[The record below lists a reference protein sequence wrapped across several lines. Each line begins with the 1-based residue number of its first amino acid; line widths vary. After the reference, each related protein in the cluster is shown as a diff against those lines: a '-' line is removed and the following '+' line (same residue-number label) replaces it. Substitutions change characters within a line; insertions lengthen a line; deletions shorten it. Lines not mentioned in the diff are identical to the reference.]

1 MALFSASRLSLLYGD
16 LKILTD
22 VSAEIPER
30 ARIGVVGANG
40 CGKSTLVRLI
50 IGELEAD
57 AGTVYRSK
65 GIRPGYIPQ
74 TPPPSPPGSLRDEIL
89 TAFEELHK
97 VEEELQAVTEQMA
110 AAGGSG
116 NLEGRYNQL
125 LHRYE
130 ALEGYNYLN
139 TMERVASGVGL
150 SSASLDAPAA
160 SASGGERTR
169 AALAKALLSNP
180 DLLVLDEPTNH
191 LDMDGLDWL
200 ERFLLKFPGA
210 FLVVSHDRYFLD
222 RVAQQIWEIELGRLT
237 VYPGNYSAYR
247 VQKAE
252 RVLRQQK
259 EHERQQEYIA
269 KLKDFIARYHAGQ
282 RSREAKSR
290 ANRLQRLKAV
300 DVPRKEETIS
310 MVKVSSS
317 RTGQVVLRTRNL
329 AVGYAGDREVVEL
342 LSTPDLKVEAG
353 DRIGIIGAN
362 GTGKTTLVK
371 TLLGQVPPL
380 QGSMLLGH
388 NVKMGYFQQR
398 LSDLPD
404 RGTVLDAFLE
414 VKNIPISE
422 ARSFLARFLFRGEDV
437 FQEVSHLSG
446 GEKSRL
452 ALARLLINEINFLIL
467 DEPSTHLDIP
477 SREALERVLMEFDG
491 TLLFISHDRL
501 LISLLAKQIW
511 LVDNGRLDVFEGSFE
526 EWMAVRDEEKEAS
539 EDAVERTERARPRRD
554 PATAKRNPPRPP
566 QQPKE
571 DLAQTIAGL
580 EDRLHKIERQL
591 EKASLKQDL
600 NAIARLGVE
609 HNQVQE
615 ELDRKWEEW
624 ASQPTSKE

>member
-1 MALFSASRLSLLYGD
+1 MALFSASRLSLFYGD
-16 LKILTD
+16 LKILSD
-22 VSAEIPER
+22 ISAEIPER

-50 IGELEAD
+50 IGDIEQD

-65 GIRPGYIPQ
+65 GIRIGYIPQ
-74 TPPPSPPGSLRDEIL
+74 TPPPSLPGTLRDEIL
-89 TAFEELHK
+89 TAFHELHR
-97 VEEELQAVTEQMA
+97 VEEEMKAVTEQIA
-110 AAGGSG
+110 SSDSGSDAGH
-116 NLEGRYNQL
+116 RYNQL
-125 LHRYE
+125 LQRYE
-130 ALEGYNYLN
+130 ALGGYSYIN
-139 TMERVASGVGL
+139 TMERVAAGVGL
-150 SSASLDAPAA
+150 SASSMDAPAA

-200 ERFLLKFPGA
+200 ERFLLKYPGA

-222 RVAQQIWEIELGRLT
+222 RVAQQIWEIEQGRLT

-247 VQKAE
+247 LQKAE

-290 ANRLQRLKAV
+290 ANRLQRLTAV
-300 DVPRKEETIS
+300 EAPRKEETIS
-310 MVKVSSS
+310 MSKIASS
-317 RTGQVVLRTRNL
+317 RTGQVVLRTHNL
-329 AVGYAGDREVVEL
+329 SVGYTGGGETVKL
-342 LSTPDLKVEAG
+342 LSTPDIKVEAG

-371 TLLGQVPPL
+371 TLLGQITPL
-380 QGSMLLGH
+380 QGSMLFGH
-388 NVKMGYFQQR
+388 NVKVGYFQQG
-398 LSDLPD
+398 LQDLPVS
-404 RGTVLDAFLE
+404 GTVLDAFLE
-414 VKNIPISE
+414 IKNVPISE

-437 FQEVSHLSG
+437 FQDVSHLSG

-477 SREALERVLMEFDG
+477 SRETLERVLMDFDG

-501 LISLLAKQIW
+501 LISLLAKQLW
-511 LVDNGRLDVFEGSFE
+511 LVDKGRLNIFEGSFE

-539 EDAVERTERARPRRD
+539 EIAADKSERTRPRRD

-566 QQPKE
+566 QKPKE

-580 EDRLHKIERQL
+580 ESKLQEIERQL
-591 EKASLKQDL
+591 EVASSKQDL
-600 NAIARLGVE
+600 SAIARLGVE

-624 ASQPTSKE
+624 ASQPA